1 MTARRITYHGLL
13 LDECHGPG
21 IKPIDVDIALYMA
34 GWETRAA
41 TMAKRRYVRS
51 KKSVV
56 LSFSDA
62 VNSVN
67 PASALPNS
75 ARSRLEEAKLGSHY
89 DIVECIARLLELF
102 QSNPALLT
110 GRVFLDVTCMP
121 KLMMQWLVLELLK
134 GKMPTELILGYVSGE
149 YQRRGDGAPI
159 YDQGVQNYVPV
170 PHSCGGGV
178 STRRACIAALGA
190 DERLVSD
197 YFENEAGF
205 DRYFLVASAET
216 AHSSIASQVRHQI
229 DSLRER
235 HFLDTDA
242 VSEVAPFAFVDC
254 IDAFEDFIRQSNE
267 CDAWD
272 VFCSGPKPHAIAAC
286 MLALRYRSVRLIGRV
301 PREYDQSDVKP
312 GKAVSFL
319 RIVDLTNPR
328 VAGIASLESPFVSV

>member
-1 MTARRITYHGLL
+1 MTARRMTYHGLL
-13 LDECHGPG
+13 LDEYHGETVA
-21 IKPIDVDIALYMA
+21 PIDVDIALYMT
-34 GWETRAA
+34 GWETRTA
-41 TMAKRRYVRS
+41 TIAERGHVRS
-51 KKSVV
+51 KKSIV

-62 VNSVN
+62 RNNVS
-67 PASALPNS
+67 PATHLPNTS
-75 ARSRLEEAKLGSHY
+75 DSRLEEAVLGSHY
-89 DIVECIARLLELF
+89 EILQCIARLLGLF
-102 QSNPALLT
+102 ESNPDLLT

-134 GKMPTELILGYVSGE
+134 AKMPTELILGYVSGE
-149 YQRRGDGAPI
+149 YQPRGDGSPI
-159 YDQGVQNYVPV
+159 YDQGVQQYVPI

-216 AHSSIASQVRHQI
+216 AHSSIAGQVKHQI

-235 HFLDTDA
+235 HFLDSEA
-242 VSEVAPFAFVDC
+242 VAEVAPYAFTDC
-254 IDAFEDFIRQSNE
+254 VDAFETFIRQSAE

-286 MLALRYRSVRLIGRV
+286 MLALRHRSVRLIGRV

-312 GKAVSFL
+312 GKAISFL

-328 VAGIASLESPFVSV
+328 VATIASLDTPFRPG